1 MPSFSV
7 FSLVGFTCSF
17 VRCAIKERNTSS
29 GWLSDGKWQLLF
41 YPSQVIAPRSVSE
54 LYSQSVGC
62 DWCGMELLS
71 QSVFSLFQKVKRGH
85 CGYFFRVEYV
95 WTLILAF
102 CPKWEIAIWKEDLVL
117 RGFLMIAGDY
127 SWNTVSW
134 MCWIFRYEASLG
146 SDLSFILLKKSGV
159 LKWTLPCERNGTL
172 VNVHHVTVHADFG
185 SVIWFKSISALGLK
199 HLKISL

>member
-1 MPSFSV
+1 MPPFSV
-7 FSLVGFTCSF
+7 FSLIGFTCSF

-41 YPSQVIAPRSVSE
+41 SPSQVIVPRSVSE

-62 DWCGMELLS
+62 DWCGTELSS

-102 CPKWEIAIWKEDLVL
+102 CPKWEMRRFGAERISYDS
-117 RGFLMIAGDY
+117 RGL
-127 SWNTVSW
+127 
-134 MCWIFRYEASLG
+134 
-146 SDLSFILLKKSGV
+146 LLKYCELDV
-159 LKWTLPCERNGTL
+159 L
-172 VNVHHVTVHADFG
+172 D
-185 SVIWFKSISALGLK
+185 I
-199 HLKISL
+199 